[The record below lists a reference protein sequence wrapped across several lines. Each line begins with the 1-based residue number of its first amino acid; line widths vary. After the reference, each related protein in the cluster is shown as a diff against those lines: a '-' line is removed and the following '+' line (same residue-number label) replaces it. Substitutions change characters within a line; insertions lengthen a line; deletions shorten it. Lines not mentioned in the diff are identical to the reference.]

1 MKTFLIAGA
10 LLVASA
16 FGASATVI
24 SGSYTLSSTASPTFT
39 YALGQPFSFDLDVNV
54 PQTVK
59 LANIRENAAGSST
72 ITASFNFDDAT
83 LTANQITA
91 TDVFTRNGNS
101 AHDTLTWANAGLLTV
116 SFTDGAVLEITLT
129 GGTYN
134 GNNNAYNTQNG
145 LETFAT
151 FKLVQAARP
160 VVVPAPEPVTLS
172 LFGAGLA
179 ALGGAQILRRRR
191 AKQAS
196 V

>member
-10 LLVASA
+10 LLVAST

-72 ITASFNFDDAT
+72 ITASFNFDAAT

-91 TDVFTRNGNS
+91 ADVFTRNGNS

-129 GGTYN
+129 GGTYD
-134 GNNNAYNTQNG
+134 GNSNTYNTQNG

-151 FKLVQAARP
+151 FKLVQAAQP
-160 VVVPAPEPVTLS
+160 VVVVPTPEPVTLS

-179 ALGGAQILRRRR
+179 ALGGAQILRRRK
-191 AKQAS
+191 AKQA
-196 V
+196 